1 MPAADTR
8 MLARLTSG
16 RSRIDGQG
24 LARSVRVVL
33 IGALA
38 LSLLAAPAAAQEGD
52 SGASSDLCGTD
63 GMADMTRIVEG
74 AIQLM
79 WALGMMGAVVM
90 YKADT
95 VVEIVARGPEQRKQ
109 VKKHKQQIIGSSV
122 VLILLGPFVEVAGA
136 VMNIP
141 IASCVSVIPW

>member
-1 MPAADTR
+1 MF
-8 MLARLTSG
+8 ARLTSG
-16 RSRIDGQG
+16 RSRIDGQR

-33 IGALA
+33 IGVLA
-38 LSLLAAPAAAQEGD
+38 LSLVATPAAAQED
-52 SGASSDLCGTD
+52 SDGGASGDLCESD
-63 GMADMTRIVEG
+63 GMAELTRIVEG
-74 AIQLM
+74 GIQLM
-79 WALGMMGAVVM
+79 FALGMMGAVVM

-109 VKKHKQQIIGSSV
+109 VKKHKQQIIGSSM

-136 VMNIP
+136 IMNIP